1 MSNAEPCMKD
11 TALAPSSEDT
21 ERSKGHLPIQQFNK
35 HDCQC
40 SMKDIRSILRMHQHP
55 KTEQTQLNIA
65 QAIQSFTPLRVRV
78 FEAV

>member
-1 MSNAEPCMKD
+1 
-11 TALAPSSEDT
+11 
-21 ERSKGHLPIQQFNK
+21 
-35 HDCQC
+35 
-40 SMKDIRSILRMHQHP
+40 MKDIRSILRMHQHP